1 MEFRHL
7 RYFVAVAEELNF
19 GRAARRLH
27 ISQQPLSQQIKNLEK
42 ELGVELFSRTTR
54 RVELTEAGEAFL
66 EETYRTL
73 SQSELAAEAA
83 RRAARGESGTMR
95 IGYAPTA
102 LYSVLP
108 EALRVFRGRYPGVVL
123 ELVELISAPQ
133 EEALVSGRID
143 VGFLYPPVEEG
154 SIATEVISEERL
166 MAVLPV
172 AHWLANRDRVPL
184 EELSD
189 EPFVMMPRHNRP
201 ALYDR
206 IVGECR
212 RAGFS
217 PRVTQE
223 ANNLHTM
230 LGLVAAGFGVN
241 LTVESVRNLKRPGVI
256 YRPLEDPTE
265 LLAFAVAW
273 CRDDKS
279 PALHNFL
286 ETVRGVA
293 GRSASVKQDRLTES
307 DR

>member
-1 MEFRHL
+1 M

-42 ELGVELFSRTTR
+42 ELGVELIRRTTR

-102 LYSVLP
+102 LYNVLP
-108 EALRVFRGRYPGVVL
+108 ETLRVFRERYPGVVL

-133 EEALVSGRID
+133 EEALTSGRID
-143 VGFLYPPVEEG
+143 VGFLYPPVEEDG
-154 SIATEVISEERL
+154 IATWVISEEQL
-166 MAVLPV
+166 MAVLP
-172 AHWLANRDRVPL
+172 AGHRLAGRDRVPL
-184 EELSD
+184 AELSD
-189 EPFVMMPRHNRP
+189 EPFVMMPRRNRP

-206 IVGECR
+206 VVGECR

-223 ANNLHTM
+223 ANNLHMM

-256 YRPLEDPTE
+256 YKPLEAPTE

-273 CRDDKS
+273 RCGEES
-279 PALHNFL
+279 PVLFNFL
-286 ETVRGVA
+286 EVVREIAVS
-293 GRSASVKQDRLTES
+293 SAA
-307 DR
+307 